1 MVFSWKPTS
10 RRFFGTGSKYGFSPT
25 GAKPGRWARRSR
37 PGLCGQRSSARGGR
51 GGGGGR
57 GGNWGGRDGGR
68 GAGGGGLRIRRVA
81 RPVSRG
87 VARGGNRL
95 DAGDRVSHGRVRGDE
110 RGPSGVVPA
119 LLAGALVRPRAGEGV
134 SPVGWR
140 DNGRGSRVPPLR
152 RAAAPGGTVPG
163 DHGNRRERA
172 SGVHR
177 PAGVRFRRSARGADG
192 GTRPSLPHAAGTR
205 RSVRAAGGCAAA
217 RALADRAVFPAGAA
231 GVGVR

>member
-1 MVFSWKPTS
+1 MVFWWKLTS

-25 GAKPGRWARRSR
+25 GVKPGRWARRSR
-37 PGLCGQRSSARGGR
+37 PGLCGQRSSARGG
-51 GGGGGR
+51 GR
-57 GGNWGGRDGGR
+57 G

-110 RGPSGVVPA
+110 RGASGVVPA
-119 LLAGALVRPRAGEGV
+119 LLAGALVRPCAGDGV

-140 DNGRGSRVPPLR
+140 GSGRGSRVPALR

-172 SGVHR
+172 SGFHR
-177 PAGVRFRRSARGADG
+177 PAGVRFRRSARCADG
-192 GTRPSLPHAAGTR
+192 GTRPCVPHAAGTR
-205 RSVRAAGGCAAA
+205 RSG
-217 RALADRAVFPAGAA
+217 
-231 GVGVR
+231 